1 MEKLTNEEIKRSK
14 DLQIKVT
21 PAVEDAFYFIH
32 AAVHDAT
39 ALTEAQIKCRDR
51 LIKDYPQKEAHDA
64 IDVALKMIGNI
75 EKYGIAC
82 AEWA

>member
-1 MEKLTNEEIKRSK
+1 MTFEEIKQIP

-32 AAVHDAT
+32 AAINDAT

-51 LIKDYPQKEAHDA
+51 LIKEYSKEEAHNA

-75 EKYGIAC
+75 EKYGVAC